1 MEHLRTV
8 VGELGGLARVE
19 QRHDARIGHE
29 TRVGGHAPRDVLPQR
44 DLVRLERAREDRRG
58 EIGAPAAE
66 GDDLAVAAGADEA
79 RHDDEEPALEQ
90 RLERRARRHVGA
102 HEIGGGVAGATVGV
116 EELLRVGDGA
126 RDAGALQRGG
136 ENGGGEPL
144 TAREHLVARARRQLA
159 RARDAVEQRLELLER
174 RVDALGDRRRVE
186 HEIRR
191 DALMPRAQLTRRGE
205 RAVEIARRR
214 RGCHLHQR
222 VRHAHQRRRRDDA
235 ARARTVE
242 REQTNHAGDR
252 TGIGER
258 GATELVDDDGTCLGG
273 HS

>member
-1 MEHLRTV
+1 MPPRPSVTTSPS
-8 VGELGGLARVE
+8 RP
-19 QRHDARIGHE
+19 
-29 TRVGGHAPRDVLPQR
+29 APRKPGTTTS
-44 DLVRLERAREDRRG
+44 A
-58 EIGAPAAE
+58 
-66 GDDLAVAAGADEA
+66 
-79 RHDDEEPALEQ
+79 PALEQ

-102 HEIGGGVAGATVGV
+102 HEIGRGVAGATVGV

-136 ENGGGEPL
+136 EDGGGEPL
-144 TAREHLVARARRQLA
+144 TAREDLVARARRQLA
-159 RARDAVEQRLELLER
+159 RARDAVEQQLELLER

-186 HEIRR
+186 HEIGR
-191 DALMPRAQLTRRGE
+191 DALVPRAQIARRGE

-214 RGCHLHQR
+214 RGRQVHQR
-222 VRHAHQRRRRDDA
+222 VRHAHQRRRGDDA
-235 ARARTVE
+235 ARARAVE

-258 GATELVDDDGTCLGG
+258 GTTELVDDDGTCLGG